1 MTTIAPKTPPRI
13 FMPAI
18 PYFRTK
24 APFLMR
30 ILHANR
36 YPPRIKSGAGFTGK
50 RYSTACGQA

>member
-1 MTTIAPKTPPRI
+1 
-13 FMPAI
+13 MPAI

-36 YPPRIKSGAGFTGK
+36 YPPRIKSGAGFAGK